1 MIKKL
6 KIKFITLSLGALLTL
21 LLLMVM
27 AMNII
32 NYNSIAH
39 EADRVLDV
47 LNRADE
53 FIPDFEGSE
62 GRLPP
67 GMSPEVPHE
76 SRYFTVTIGETCEII
91 NVNTSKIY
99 AINEAKAIEYAKEVY
114 NSHRQRGY
122 VDNLRFAV
130 TSDGVGMR
138 ITFLDW
144 GRKLDSFN
152 GFLLTSSTISLAAFV
167 LISLVVF
174 LLSGKILRPVA
185 ESYEKQKRF
194 ITDAGHEIKTP
205 LTIINANVD
214 ILAMEIGENE
224 SLEDIQKQTKRLTVL
239 TNDLVYLARMEEER
253 APITKIDFPISEIVY
268 DTAESFEALAQTS
281 GKTLKLN
288 IEPFLTLCG
297 DGKAIAQL
305 TSILMDNAL
314 KYSPENSTV
323 ILNMARQGRY
333 VLLTVTNRT
342 VTPVDER
349 ALERIFDRFYRTDP
363 SRNSETGGHGIGL
376 SVAHAIVTAHGG
388 KIEATTREDG
398 RIFEITASLP
408 I

>member
-1 MIKKL
+1 
-6 KIKFITLSLGALLTL
+6 
-21 LLLMVM
+21 
-27 AMNII
+27 
-32 NYNSIAH
+32 
-39 EADRVLDV
+39 
-47 LNRADE
+47 
-53 FIPDFEGSE
+53 
-62 GRLPP
+62 
-67 GMSPEVPHE
+67 
-76 SRYFTVTIGETCEII
+76 
-91 NVNTSKIY
+91 
-99 AINEAKAIEYAKEVY
+99 
-114 NSHRQRGY
+114 
-122 VDNLRFAV
+122 
-130 TSDGVGMR
+130 
-138 ITFLDW
+138 
-144 GRKLDSFN
+144 
-152 GFLLTSSTISLAAFV
+152 
-167 LISLVVF
+167 
-174 LLSGKILRPVA
+174 
-185 ESYEKQKRF
+185 
-194 ITDAGHEIKTP
+194 
-205 LTIINANVD
+205 
-214 ILAMEIGENE
+214 MEIGENE

-323 ILNMARQGRY
+323 VLNMARQGRY

-388 KIEATTREDG
+388 KIEAATREDG

>member
-6 KIKFITLSLGALLTL
+6 KIKFITLSLGALLAL

-32 NYNSIAH
+32 NYNSIAK
-39 EADRVLDV
+39 EADLVLGV
-47 LNRADE
+47 LSRAEDA
-53 FIPDFEGSE
+53 IPDFDEPGN
-62 GRLPP
+62 RLPS

-76 SRYFTVTIGETCEII
+76 SRYFTVTVGEACEII

-99 AINEAKAIEYAKEVY
+99 AINDAEAIEYAKEVY
-114 NSHRQRGY
+114 KSNRQRGY
-122 VDNLRFAV
+122 VGSLRFAV
-130 TSDGVGMR
+130 ASDSNGMK

-152 GFLLTSSTISLAAFV
+152 IFLVTSVIISVAAFM

-214 ILAMEIGENE
+214 ILTMELGENE

-253 APITKIDFPISEIVY
+253 APINKIDFPISEIVY
-268 DTAESFEALAQTS
+268 DTSESFEALAQTG
-281 GKTLKLN
+281 GKTLELN

-323 ILNMARQGRY
+323 VLNMARQGRY

-342 VTPVDER
+342 VTPVDEP

-388 KIEATTREDG
+388 KIEAATREDG
-398 RIFEITASLP
+398 YLFEITASLP